1 MDFNEYINNSIGSFQ
16 QQESV
21 KGKPQEFTPEVASQ
35 VWREALGK
43 TKSISGTA
51 GNLPAVYGDSQMNLT
66 FERYYMHPN
75 FDKLG
80 YSPWRDN
87 DRLYNENSSWVSN
100 LGRSTKAMG
109 YIAGTAFQEN
119 LPFISTLDLFDPL
132 DYEEEAAGN
141 ISRMMKIG
149 YDTSGGLGAFTNN
162 FLLNTGITLGI
173 ATSALA
179 EEVGIA
185 LASGLMAKTG
195 VGIPA
200 AASTFGVGTFATL
213 GKFARNIGKVITAN
227 KTLWNVASKADE
239 LKSIYDFSKIGR
251 ALDNKVVDFFNPL
264 SATTDLLKNYPET
277 FKSLNALGKASTSFG
292 AFYKDARR
300 SARVLNEAQLEGGLV
315 LNQMVEDGIR
325 KEYDAT
331 GQYPS
336 EEKLASIRAA
346 AENAAFATTMI
357 NLPLIHFSDK
367 IGLDNIIAKLPKG
380 KNLLSS
386 LDDVKSLGEFTKIKG
401 QGYKHITSPV
411 KKITTSLKPTEI
423 GKTFLNY
430 TRYNFAE
437 AIQENLQEATSA
449 GVINYYTKLFEN
461 PMIDQ
466 SLLMKESV
474 KLGIGEQFTAQGL
487 ETFFSGFL
495 TGGLV
500 GGLGKIATF
509 GINGSKKL
517 YDRKGWDEYTKQKAE
532 LIKQTEESAT
542 ILDRSF
548 LDLGRS
554 PDDIL
559 NPNAVN
565 AAQQSGANKAINNA
579 QQSGNVKL
587 SKDAQRL
594 SLVEHVHNA
603 IKAGLYNTIVDDY
616 RSQLQADDK
625 TLAEAFG
632 RDISEVAQIRK
643 DINSAI
649 TAAESIKKGFDK
661 YNFPNPINL
670 RGVSK
675 DDPNY
680 AKLVAKR
687 NAIETVRKLLVMS
700 EDAVMDGSSR
710 MSKITQSLMDMTPQ
724 FGEIDS
730 DDILSLLD
738 TFRLKQ
744 YKIKQLRDEIKLST
758 ETAIS
763 PTATPE
769 DKLTASKK
777 VEYLNGKLLKLTQ
790 VATTLDNIKEKIKSN
805 TELTDEE
812 RKALVNDFKLYVE
825 HLASDPSKKS
835 VNVKEESIQDSLD
848 YIVDY
853 LQLESENDILT
864 SVISVMQDPEGF
876 AKTVND
882 TTDYLEGMLNNAQFY
897 ANSINR
903 GISLLEHNALYNYMF
918 NEYGVFVHELDD
930 DKYVFTKPG
939 PSVMDALTIID
950 TESEEHERLLNDFL
964 EKKSALAKTDEEK
977 ERAQKLKEKAK
988 AAAEKRAADKKSGI
1002 QKIKDFLK
1010 KAHPEYDEE
1019 RLNLEAENI
1028 YADPIYRNIILGGID
1043 DIQVLAQ
1050 DIEDATVFTPTTKA
1064 EVMDALSLLY
1074 AALFQVARDEK
1085 GKGLKYYVQVDEKGN
1100 PIEDSLEWRRVTSL
1114 YSDKEFDN
1122 EKPSHRGNILD
1133 ELLRTLI
1140 KNKNI
1145 TPEEFKAAYEK
1156 VAESNKEAT
1165 VFTDSDLL
1173 IVRSNFEKFIAQI
1186 EAEGYE
1192 LIADIP
1198 TLWGEINGIKVA
1210 GTIDI
1215 LAVNDKGEAVLIDL
1229 KTSNLNRRAAYERE
1243 TKLKDIVNKRY
1254 EGDPKKANEVY
1265 EKVKA
1270 KIVNR
1275 PKPDNNKPLGI
1286 TYNKGEEELQ
1296 EIITAF
1302 IKENGFDK
1310 IFFYKDSDE
1319 NQLNS
1324 YAELLKQRTGI
1335 KVKGMFILPL
1345 SVTDSKGKYTNISL
1359 SENDKGKATIDVESK
1374 KISKAA
1380 PVSDDDELGFG
1391 NLGDIGNQGLAIM
1404 ETEINKTGKFVLPN
1418 ISKATPEQRKQIDA
1432 NIEALKKKYP
1442 EKNLTSKIENDKLIV
1457 ESSVKPP
1464 VSDIEAEKQK
1474 ITPSEFKEVVRLAK
1488 FFLENPKEPSVAGSI
1503 IAKYPELFKAV
1514 TDIERRRQYTKDAI
1528 HKLLSD
1534 DEETGDK
1541 KNTWRAFGIVEK
1553 NATNWTK
1560 DGSKYIGNTK
1570 EEVENKINARYDAEL
1585 DALEETKT
1593 VDIQAKIDDIEKRRQ
1608 EKLNKKNEQGYSLPM
1623 LIKDREEALVRQN
1636 KSRDEA
1642 IAKGIKDLAP
1652 YNQGVAMVAAALNRY
1667 NKAVKEI
1674 NAISDAEYVDAIN
1687 KGEMTKEQAMQALE
1701 KVGRKDSDAYKKLA
1715 ELEGEGTTAKTSKFK
1730 VTTLNRT
1737 TPLKLPIY
1745 KNGVKTGDFYLSF
1758 GDIVD
1763 TTPTFTYI
1771 DIKGKIVTS
1780 AKNITTFSNT
1790 LFNDNPDLFNYWFTS
1805 ILSDSE
1811 RDNLV
1816 SKYNNIQSE
1825 TDKTVKATLTDNFV
1839 KQYGI
1844 GIGIFKANKNLF
1856 KEPTSVEN
1864 EISDQFAGKLV
1875 YGTPGIGK
1883 TALVEKYNARE
1894 NRKYELIDVDDLL
1907 LNRLAEI
1914 NQTTNF
1920 AGDLKFT
1927 NENLV
1932 AIINAFGK
1940 TIGTNQ
1946 LDNLL
1951 YDPVLA
1957 QINEG
1962 KNEKNTNK
1970 IYLTGTK
1977 RFIKYSDIAIL
1988 SKTRENILRDR
1999 IKTGESDMIQYLQE
2013 ENQFEKGVI
2022 LVNDYLSM
2030 KDMLTQNIQVISA
2043 LNAREALKK
2052 NLFDR
2057 LAVNDDVL
2065 DLFVNSFITDNSYV
2079 DNETSFVT
2087 SENNINNIIKR
2098 NLELFVFVDRK
2109 SKEETLKSFYAR
2121 INAILQYTG
2130 KDPYEISMKRSLV
2143 EKLIA
2148 SYPTLFPFVGDTQV
2162 RNLIFLSTN
2171 TAQGLF
2177 TANITDGGKT
2187 IQYKDS
2193 MRNVEKEIFSMPVSD
2208 FINKIINTHIVS
2220 LTKYDD
2226 PNPPSS
2232 YEINPSANTPLDDV
2246 EDTDNPFKC

>member
-1 MDFNEYINNSIGSFQ
+1 MEFNNDLNNLFAAIDQKNVVEGN
-16 QQESV
+16 
-21 KGKPQEFTPEVASQ
+21 KGEFTPELLSQSMHEVAKS
-35 VWREALGK
+35 
-43 TKSISGTA
+43 TKSATESMGK
-51 GNLPAVYGDSQMNLT
+51 LPAVYGDSQMNLT

-132 DYEEEAAGN
+132 DYEEESAGN

-173 ATSALA
+173 ATSALV
-179 EEVGIA
+179 EEAGIA

-200 AASTFGVGTFATL
+200 AAGTFGAGTFATL
-213 GKFARNIGKVITAN
+213 GKFAKNIGKVITAN
-227 KTLWNVASKADE
+227 KSLWNVATKADE

-264 SATTDLLKNYPET
+264 SATADLLKNYPET

-346 AENAAFATTMI
+346 AEDAAFATTMI

-500 GGLGKIATF
+500 GGLGKIAAF

-517 YDRKGWDEYTKQKAE
+517 YDPKGWDEYTKEKAAI
-532 LIKQTEESAT
+532 IKQTEESAT
-542 ILDRSF
+542 ILDKSF

-554 PDDIL
+554 PDDIV

-700 EDAVMDGSSR
+700 EDAVMDGASR

-730 DDILSLLD
+730 DDVLSLLD

-744 YKIKQLRDEIKLST
+744 YKIKQLRDEVKLAT

-769 DKLTASKK
+769 DKLASSKK

-835 VNVKEESIQDSLD
+835 VNVTEESIQDSLD

-950 TESEEHERLLNDFL
+950 TESEEHERLLNDLL
-964 EKKSALAKTDEEK
+964 EKKAALAKTDEEK

-988 AAAEKRAADKKSGI
+988 AAAEKKATDKKSGI

-1028 YADPIYRNIILGGID
+1028 YADPISRNIILGVIT

-1050 DIEDATVFTPTTKA
+1050 DIEDATVFTPTTKT

-1085 GKGLKYYVQVDEKGN
+1085 GKGLKYYVQVDGEGN

-1145 TPEEFKAAYEK
+1145 TPEEFKDAYEK

-1215 LAVNDKGEAVLIDL
+1215 LAVNNKGEALLIDL

-1254 EGDPKKANEVY
+1254 EGNPKKANEVY

-1275 PKPDNNKPLGI
+1275 PKPDNNKPSGI

-1296 EIITAF
+1296 EIITTF
-1302 IKENGFDK
+1302 IKENGLDK

-1345 SVTDSKGKYTNISL
+1345 SVTDSNGKYTNISL

-1374 KISKAA
+1374 KISKTA
-1380 PVSDDDELGFG
+1380 ETLGFE
-1391 NLGDIGNQGLAIM
+1391 NLGNIGNQGLAVM
-1404 ETEINKTGKFVLPN
+1404 EADILKNGKSVINN

-1442 EKNLTSKIENDKLIV
+1442 EKNLTSKVENDKLIV
-1457 ESSVKPP
+1457 ESGVAAPVNKKAEYRREDFPEEQMRVDTPVTQKLVDYLADVLGVPRINIADGKYVSWVREQTFNFKDASGGENLAGLEFALNAPRQVFDRITKFAELNALEGT
-1464 VSDIEAEKQK
+1464 VSDKKAEIEKGRQEELGLIDEDNYLKKGAVVTGIIAGDDVMFKDNMLYRLGGTGVINGISNVKGASSISSAKVIKDAVNAKYDAKYIEA
-1474 ITPSEFKEVVRLAK
+1474 V
-1488 FFLENPKEPSVAGSI
+1488 
-1503 IAKYPELFKAV
+1503 
-1514 TDIERRRQYTKDAI
+1514 
-1528 HKLLSD
+1528 
-1534 DEETGDK
+1534 
-1541 KNTWRAFGIVEK
+1541 
-1553 NATNWTK
+1553 
-1560 DGSKYIGNTK
+1560 
-1570 EEVENKINARYDAEL
+1570 
-1585 DALEETKT
+1585 
-1593 VDIQAKIDDIEKRRQ
+1593 
-1608 EKLNKKNEQGYSLPM
+1608 
-1623 LIKDREEALVRQN
+1623 
-1636 KSRDEA
+1636 
-1642 IAKGIKDLAP
+1642 
-1652 YNQGVAMVAAALNRY
+1652 
-1667 NKAVKEI
+1667 
-1674 NAISDAEYVDAIN
+1674 N
-1687 KGEMTKEQAMQALE
+1687 KGEMTREQAMQALE
-1701 KVGRKDSDAYKKLA
+1701 EVGRKDSDAYKTLS
-1715 ELEGEGTTAKTSKFK
+1715 ELEEEGTTAKTSKFE

-1737 TPLKLPIY
+1737 TPLKFPVY

-1758 GDIVD
+1758 GDIID

-1771 DIKGKIVTS
+1771 DSKGKIVTS

-1816 SKYNNIQSE
+1816 SKYNNLQLE

-1864 EISDQFAGKLV
+1864 EISNQFVGKLV

-1907 LNRLAEI
+1907 LTRLAEI

-1920 AGDLKFT
+1920 ASDLEFT

-1932 AIINAFGK
+1932 AIINAFGEK
-1940 TIGTNQ
+1940 IGTNQ

-1999 IKTGESDMIQYLQE
+1999 IKTGEYDMIQYLQE

-2022 LVNDYLSM
+2022 LVNDHLSM
-2030 KDMLTQNIQVISA
+2030 EDMLTQNIQVISA

-2057 LAVNDDVL
+2057 LAANDDVL

-2121 INAILQYTG
+2121 LNAILQYTG

-2148 SYPTLFPFVGDTQV
+2148 SYPTLFPFVGDTQL
-2162 RNLIFLSTN
+2162 RNLIFLSTD

-2177 TANITDGGKT
+2177 TVNITDGGKT

-2208 FINKIINTHIVS
+2208 FITKIINTHIVS

-2232 YEINPSANTPLDDV
+2232 YEINPSDDTSLDDI
-2246 EDTDNPFKC
+2246 DSTDDPFKC